1 MRCIS
6 WSPLL
11 LSPSLLPSLFYRHS
25 KNIRESR
32 FCIRRN
38 SFVGKKGVSGGDED
52 EMGIGECTF
61 FRTGGGRGG
70 PVPFLSPF
78 LGHTPKPG
86 DREAKEGVLLP
97 SEEGKGEEKR
107 EKVLHMFAQKI
118 EVRGVG
124 GGTGG
129 SRRGRK
135 TGMPKCGIRTGG
147 KEEEWAQ

>member
-1 MRCIS
+1 
-6 WSPLL
+6 
-11 LSPSLLPSLFYRHS
+11 
-25 KNIRESR
+25 
-32 FCIRRN
+32 
-38 SFVGKKGVSGGDED
+38 
-52 EMGIGECTF
+52 MGIGECTF
-61 FRTGGGRGG
+61 FRTGGGGGG

-124 GGTGG
+124 GGRELVAVGEAEKRACPNAEYVRAG
-129 SRRGRK
+129 RRRNGHNE
-135 TGMPKCGIRTGG
+135 GEMG
-147 KEEEWAQ
+147 AF